1 MGGDESEAAHAGM
14 EQAIEPN
21 VDDHTERLGREK
33 GSSRPFVD
41 AAPAATLAAGRRPG
55 RGWIESSEG
64 RSLYFLAAFLVAAY
78 ALPFVVGM
86 WYGTVRWDAEWLG
99 YLGTVV
105 LSGFLQGGVYAMF
118 AVGLTMIFGV
128 MRIINAAHGEMV
140 MMGAYLT
147 WVAFFFLGVDPLLS
161 LVFTLPIAFLFGM
174 VLQKVLLNAVVGQPE
189 LTGLLVTF
197 GLGLTMIYVVELI
210 FTTDFRTI
218 PYAPQSVRI
227 TDTIAVGQNKL
238 ISFAMA
244 LVISLGV
251 YFFLRLTRIGKA
263 IRATAL
269 NAEVAMVCG
278 INVGRIYLITT
289 GLAVSLAV
297 AGGALV
303 SIQFGFNPETGIV
316 YTLQAFTIVILGG
329 RGDYVGALIGGF
341 MLAVLESLVS
351 LMIPNGT
358 AMVELAAYG
367 LMIFVLLIR
376 PSGLMGV
383 KEG

>member
-1 MGGDESEAAHAGM
+1 VS
-14 EQAIEPN
+14 
-21 VDDHTERLGREK
+21 
-33 GSSRPFVD
+33 
-41 AAPAATLAAGRRPG
+41 PAAG
-55 RGWIESSEG
+55 GWRERSES
-64 RSLYFLAAFLVAAY
+64 RSLYLLAAFLVCAY
-78 ALPFVVGM
+78 ALPFVVGLGA
-86 WYGTVRWDAEWLG
+86 GTVRFDERWLAN
-99 YLGTVV
+99 LASVV
-105 LSGFLQGGVYAMF
+105 LGGFMQGGVYAMF

-161 LVFTLPIAFLFGM
+161 LVLTLPIAFLFG
-174 VLQKVLLNAVVGQPE
+174 VAVQRLLLDSVVGQPE
-189 LTGLLVTF
+189 LTALLITF
-197 GLGLTMIYVVELI
+197 GLGLVMIYTAELL

-218 PYAPQSVRI
+218 PYAPGTVRL
-227 TDTIAVGQNKL
+227 TSTIAVGQNRV
-238 ISFAMA
+238 ISFVMA
-244 LVISLGV
+244 VAITAAV
-251 YFFLRLTRIGKA
+251 YLFLKLHRLGKA

-278 INVGRIYLITT
+278 IDVRRMYLLTT
-289 GLAVSLAV
+289 GLAVALAV

-303 SIQFGFNPETGIV
+303 SIQFGFNPETGVV
-316 YTLQAFTIVILGG
+316 YTLQAFAIIILGG
-329 RGDYVGALIGGF
+329 RGHYIGALVGAV

-376 PSGLMGV
+376 PGGLMGV
-383 KEG
+383 KEA